1 MPKDAGG
8 KVLGRAPR
16 KALAVK
22 NTGKKDAGK
31 KDAGPAKPQKK
42 HAKAAALTTALM
54 VSSPVEMQASLSPR
68 ALQTRVMNIQS
79 ILRST
84 SPTPPSSPT
93 YPPSSLE
100 YKPEEWRSSV
110 ATLAARIDVER
121 AELRALKD
129 RVQQMEED
137 AGFPKKAAAEDGRSA
152 GDGRLAGLPK
162 ASVVPA
168 PTSLFGE

>member
-1 MPKDAGG
+1 MPKHVDSR
-8 KVLGRAPR
+8 VFGRAPR

-22 NTGKKDAGK
+22 PASK

-42 HAKAAALTTALM
+42 HAKDAALTTALM
-54 VSSPVEMQASLSPR
+54 ASSPQP
-68 ALQTRVMNIQS
+68 LQTRDMNIQS
-79 ILRST
+79 ILRSPRST
-84 SPTPPSSPT
+84 DATPPSSPT
-93 YPPSSLE
+93 

-129 RVQQMEED
+129 RVQQMEQD

-152 GDGRLAGLPK
+152 AGGRSVVDDRSAGDERLA
-162 ASVVPA
+162 PA
-168 PTSLFGE
+168 SLFGE

>member
-1 MPKDAGG
+1 MPKHVDSR
-8 KVLGRAPR
+8 VFGRAPR

-22 NTGKKDAGK
+22 PASK

-42 HAKAAALTTALM
+42 HAKDAALTTA
-54 VSSPVEMQASLSPR
+54 SSPQP
-68 ALQTRVMNIQS
+68 LQTRDMNIQS
-79 ILRST
+79 ILRSPRST
-84 SPTPPSSPT
+84 DATPPSSPT
-93 YPPSSLE
+93 

-129 RVQQMEED
+129 RVQQMEQD

-152 GDGRLAGLPK
+152 ADGRSAVDGRSARDERLA
-162 ASVVPA
+162 PA
-168 PTSLFGE
+168 SLFGE